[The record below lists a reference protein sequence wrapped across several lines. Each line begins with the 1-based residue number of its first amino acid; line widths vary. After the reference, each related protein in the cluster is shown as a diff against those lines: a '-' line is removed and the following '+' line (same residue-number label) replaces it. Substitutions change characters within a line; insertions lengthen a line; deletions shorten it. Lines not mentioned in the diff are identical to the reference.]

1 MKLGTA
7 QEEVDTGLLLHVRHY
22 IQFAFSNVTIY
33 SPSRVADVL
42 VLPIVL
48 LKDFTYR
55 IYIID
60 KHEECKKDFI
70 MSREDL
76 DEKIIDSLT
85 GFPAKTG
92 NDFASSFFGKGKKE
106 YMC

>member
-1 MKLGTA
+1 M
-7 QEEVDTGLLLHVRHY
+7 
-22 IQFAFSNVTIY
+22 
-33 SPSRVADVL
+33 L

-76 DEKIIDSLT
+76 DENIIDSLI
-85 GFPAKTG
+85 GFPAQTG
-92 NDFASSFFGKGKKE
+92 NDFASSFFRKGKKE
-106 YMC
+106 YMCWDTTEKFKISGDFY